1 MFETLRH
8 THSSPHILFIFSLLP
23 LPPCSMPP
31 RVNKEYD
38 SVLQASVMTHG
49 ATSDPEWVQVYR
61 GIARGLG
68 SINTNITQCVEDGN
82 RTVETFRAAFESF
95 KILKIFDGRQ

>member
-1 MFETLRH
+1 MYETGSLLL
-8 THSSPHILFIFSLLP
+8 SVFLFILSPLPLLP
-23 LPPCSMPP
+23 VSMQL

-38 SVLQASVMTHG
+38 SVLQASLTTHG

-68 SINTNITQCVEDGN
+68 SINANITLCVEDGN

-95 KILKIFDGRQ
+95 KVLKVFDGRQ

>member
-1 MFETLRH
+1 M
-8 THSSPHILFIFSLLP
+8 P
-23 LPPCSMPP
+23 L

-38 SVLQASVMTHG
+38 SVLQASLTTHG

-68 SINTNITQCVEDGN
+68 SINTNITLCVEDGN

-95 KILKIFDGRQ
+95 EVLKVFDGRQ